1 MIAKLFFA
9 LLAGG
14 MTAEVLTRTRFEKA
28 LSFMLLCFL
37 ALWGVW
43 IFESESLDLVNKF
56 SFHWID
62 ASLMRVNI
70 NLNTSPEICRLVF
83 ALLIISALSVF
94 YNTFYK
100 AETEGLRLNGLLTL
114 NLAMLVSI
122 ICSQNF
128 IQLLTAVCITDVL
141 CLLMINDIESKRRY
155 AFYNL
160 LADMGLF
167 TLFALIWK
175 QTGSIDL
182 AVLGKYHRLGQYPEL
197 TSGLLLLCV
206 FIKSGIF
213 LCHGGLLS
221 LASLTFNRI
230 LAISYCSAP
239 IVGILLLIK
248 TYPLLENIR
257 YMKEIFLGFGGAT
270 LLWGFVGSLV
280 LDNIKDKALYF
291 NQMIYAFM
299 LGALA
304 LGTKDVDELLPLV
317 LALGFVLNAVWML
330 TTISASNELFV
341 SNMGGF
347 IRPLK
352 LLFATILVLG
362 FVFVQIL
369 GSRIT
374 AQNELW
380 MYSFVAIFLVA
391 LAHIA
396 FQIFLGK
403 SNADERVLAFLKNPP
418 LLNLLPLWAMCGIII
433 WQQEKPTAQIWIIW
447 GAFLV
452 FLFSGPLRTLGKAYD
467 SENLQEADWLHDF
480 YQVVLIAPIKILG
493 RVLWLLIDFLI
504 IERTIVS
511 SLTSGSNLLVRVLDR
526 MHTGSVFSNAGY
538 VFLGLGLF
546 AAIIY
551 AKVYN

>member
-1 MIAKLFFA
+1 MIAKLFFT
-9 LLAGG
+9 LLAVGLA
-14 MTAEVLTRTRFEKA
+14 AEVLAKVRFEKI
-28 LSFMLLCFL
+28 LSFLLLCFL

-43 IFESESLDLVNKF
+43 IFEAESLGLVDKF

-62 ASLMRVNI
+62 ASLMLVNI
-70 NLNTSPEICRLVF
+70 NLNTTPDICRLVF
-83 ALLIISALSVF
+83 ALLVISTLSVF

-100 AETEGLRLNGLLTL
+100 AETEKLRVNGLLTL

-128 IQLLTAVCITDVL
+128 MQLLTAVCITDVI

-182 AVLGKYHRLGQYPEL
+182 SVLEKYHRPGQYPEL

-213 LCHGGLLS
+213 LCHGGFLS

-239 IVGILLLIK
+239 IVGILLLVK

-257 YMKEIFLGFGGAT
+257 YMKEIFLSFGGAT
-270 LLWGFVGSLV
+270 LLWGCVGSIV

-291 NQMIYAFM
+291 NQMIYAFL

-304 LGTKDVDELLPLV
+304 FGAKDVDALLPLV
-317 LALGFVLNAVWML
+317 LSLGFVLNAVWML
-330 TTISASNELFV
+330 TAISTSNELFI

-352 LLFATILVLG
+352 LLFVSIMLWSLIFVEVLSSRATMLNGVWTYGFAAIL
-362 FVFVQIL
+362 
-369 GSRIT
+369 
-374 AQNELW
+374 
-380 MYSFVAIFLVA
+380 LVA
-391 LAHIA
+391 LAHIS

-418 LLNLLPLWAMCGIII
+418 LLNLLPLWIICGIII
-433 WQQEKPTAQIWIIW
+433 WQIGKPSTQIWIIW
-447 GAFLV
+447 GAFV
-452 FLFSGPLRTLGKAYD
+452 AFCFAGPLRPLGKVYD

-480 YQVVLIAPIKILG
+480 YQTVLVAPIKILG

-526 MHTGSVFSNAGY
+526 MHTGSAFSNAGY
-538 VFLGLGLF
+538 VALGLGLF

>member
-14 MTAEVLTRTRFEKA
+14 ITAEVLTRTRFEKA
-28 LSFMLLCFL
+28 LSFLLLCFL

-43 IFESESLDLVNKF
+43 IFETESLGLINKF
-56 SFHWID
+56 SVHWID
-62 ASLMRVNI
+62 ASLMPVNI
-70 NLNTSPEICRLVF
+70 NLNTSPETCRLVF
-83 ALLIISALSVF
+83 ALLVITTLSVF
-94 YNTFYK
+94 YNTFYN
-100 AETEGLRLNGLLTL
+100 AETERLRLNGLLML
-114 NLAMLVSI
+114 NLAMLVLI

-128 IQLLTAVCITDVL
+128 MQLLTAVCITDVL

-175 QTGSIDL
+175 QTGSIELSAL
-182 AVLGKYHRLGQYPEL
+182 AKYHRPGQYPEL

-206 FIKSGIF
+206 FIKSGIV
-213 LCHGGLLS
+213 LCHGGFLS

-248 TYPLLENIR
+248 TYPLLENVR

-270 LLWGFVGSLV
+270 LLWGFIGSLV
-280 LDNIKDKALYF
+280 LDNIKDKSLYF
-291 NQMIYAFM
+291 NQMIYAFL
-299 LGALA
+299 LGVLA
-304 LGTKDVDELLPLV
+304 FGTKDVDELLPLV

-330 TTISASNELFV
+330 VAISASNELFV

-352 LLFATILVLG
+352 ILFTTTLIFGFAFIQTLG
-362 FVFVQIL
+362 LRVAEQDDFWVWSFMVVFLI
-369 GSRIT
+369 
-374 AQNELW
+374 A
-380 MYSFVAIFLVA
+380 F
-391 LAHIA
+391 AHISY
-396 FQIFLGK
+396 QIFLGK

-418 LLNLLPLWAMCGIII
+418 LLNLMPLWAICGIII
-433 WQQEKPTAQIWIIW
+433 WQTGKSTPQIWIVF
-447 GAFLV
+447 GAFV
-452 FLFSGPLRTLGKAYD
+452 AFLLLGPLRTLGKVYD
-467 SENLQEADWLHDF
+467 SEAIQDTDWINDF
-480 YQVVLIAPIKILG
+480 YQTILVAPIKILG

-538 VFLGLGLF
+538 VILGLGLF
-546 AAIIY
+546 AAVIY
-551 AKVYN
+551 AKVHN